1 MKKMWARLSCLLLAL
16 LLLAT
21 ALPVFA
27 AEETDDGAQEDT
39 TKDYVILLDC
49 SLSTSL
55 NDTKNLCLQA
65 CWNFLDKLPLYD
77 TRVSII
83 TFGYEVKDDPGYT
96 DYESFKVES
105 EQDMALVHE
114 LVPLSELTS
123 SAVRD
128 EYKKLVQ
135 EALEKYRYE
144 SEKTFTPYTHALAA
158 AVDMLEKNTD
168 PEAARNACIILITDG
183 VLDDREYY
191 NPDNPYGVGAEAERL
206 LTEASKQAGTHD
218 WPIYSIQLNYDNS
231 DERESE
237 LAAERLAAISANGGK
252 NNIGSVACQ
261 DDNGVFTALMRIF
274 HDFMNPVDAFQEPEP
289 TTLPGSVYFDVEP
302 LTSEISVDI
311 FGEGISAVSLYQVDG
326 NNNRVREYR
335 TGISQNLEQKDLMVT
350 AAEGYYSI
358 KMICPDEGRWE
369 VYIEGTGGVTVLV
382 SCSRLQEMRLAM
394 TAKPV
399 VQEDPLTKNNTIRV
413 DANFTYHGV
422 VEDNNNIYT
431 TMPAM
436 LKVYDIT
443 GRTIYTMTQEDT
455 QHYLADATGYH
466 FELPL
471 NLFPAERAIKVQV
484 VVEDGMFRDG
494 IKHSNIASFGFED
507 IATTLVEPVSPRS
520 LEAHVGG
527 QFKLDMRDI
536 YNNPDGDPLKYILV
550 CRNDAGVMFEHSVEN
565 DQMIIEAGMKP
576 GVYEISIDVEGEDVT
591 YDKLTLTVIND
602 FPYLSADKLPDME
615 LWSDNYGFQDIS
627 TVVNTLNLNDY
638 FSDPERM
645 ELTYTLE
652 TSEGGIVTLTENGGI
667 LTAETIEGVEGEVVV
682 TVTAA
687 DGVTSDSVAVETFE
701 ISVVSGKMVF
711 WRENWIYFA
720 ISGAI
725 LAIIIIAIIV
735 VLKNKLVKG
744 EWEITVDDCGEAEQ
758 IPSIDIAGFVSV
770 GKKSKF
776 KLVDLMNEL
785 ALFLPGGWG
794 LKLTNYFSVPGA
806 DKLTLVGVTR
816 KKGCDITGIPKDNR
830 NVRVNINGMDATK
843 GKAKFYSGTLTFLI
857 EKDDGT
863 GDQLTITMTL
873 Q

>member
-158 AVDMLEKNTD
+158 AVDALEKNTD
-168 PEAARNACIILITDG
+168 PEYTRNACIILITDG
-183 VLDDREYY
+183 VLDDRAYY
-191 NPDNPYGVGAEAERL
+191 NPNNPYGVGAEAERL
-206 LTEASKQAGTHD
+206 LTEASKQAGAHD
-218 WPIYSIQLNYDNS
+218 WPIYSIQLNYNNPDA
-231 DERESE
+231 RESE
-237 LAAERLAAISANGGK
+237 LAAERLATISANGGK
-252 NNIGSVACQ
+252 NNIGSVACR

-274 HDFMNPVDAFQEPEP
+274 HDFMNPVDAFQEPELI
-289 TTLPGSVYFDVEP
+289 TLPGSVYFEVEP

-311 FGEGISAVSLYQVDG
+311 FGEGISAVSLYQVDE
-326 NNNRVREYR
+326 NNNRIKEYR
-335 TGISQNLEQKDLMVT
+335 TGISQNLEQRDLMVT
-350 AAEGYYSI
+350 AGEGYYSI

-369 VYIEGTGGVTVLV
+369 AYIEGTGGVEVLV

-394 TAKPV
+394 TAKPI
-399 VQEDPLTKNNTIRV
+399 VQEDPLTKTNTIRV

-431 TMPAM
+431 AMPAM
-436 LKVYDIT
+436 LKVFDIT
-443 GRTIYTMTQEDT
+443 GRTIYTMTHEDT
-455 QHYLADATGYH
+455 EHYLADSTGYH

-471 NLFPAERAIKVQV
+471 NLFPDERAIKVQV

-507 IATTLVEPVSPRS
+507 IATTLVEPVNSRS

-527 QFKLDMRDI
+527 EFKLDLRDI
-536 YNNPDGDPLKYILV
+536 YDNPDGDPLEYILT
-550 CRNDAGVMFEHSVEN
+550 CRNDAAVVFEHTVEN
-565 DQMIIEAGMKP
+565 DQMVIQAGMKP
-576 GVYEISIDVEGEDVT
+576 GVYEVSIDVDGENVT

-627 TVVNTLNLNDY
+627 SVVNTLNLNDY

-652 TSEGGIVTLTENGGI
+652 TSEGGIVTLTENGGV
-667 LTAETIEGVEGEVVV
+667 LTAETIEGVEGKVTV

-687 DGVTSDSVAVETFE
+687 DGVTPDSVAVESFE
-701 ISVVSGKMVF
+701 ISVVSGKLVF

-735 VLKNKLVKG
+735 IIKNKLVKG

-758 IPSIDIAGFVSV
+758 IPSVIDIAGFTSV

-776 KLVDLMNEL
+776 KLADLMTEL
-785 ALFLPGGWG
+785 SMFLPGGWG
-794 LKLTNYFSVPGA
+794 LKLTNYFSEPDA
-806 DKLTLVGVTR
+806 DKLTLLGVTR
-816 KKGCDITGIPKDNR
+816 KKGCDVTGISKTN
-830 NVRVNINGMDATK
+830 NLIRVNVNGMDVTK
-843 GKAKFYSGTLTFLI
+843 GKAKLYSGTLTFVI
-857 EKDDGT
+857 ENAA